1 MVIGIEWNNAWTA
14 FLSLS
19 HSRSDRFARHDKA
32 WRGYEGR
39 NQLWV
44 DDMSPGL
51 ETTDAKRVSDSEGSI
66 MLYKFWN
73 SCENERLLRL
83 STESVSFNVLC
94 LNIGIFEVHTKI
106 QSDWYVR

>member
-1 MVIGIEWNNAWTA
+1 MHGLHFCLYLTVGQID
-14 FLSLS
+14 
-19 HSRSDRFARHDKA
+19 SRDKA

-66 MLYKFWN
+66 M
-73 SCENERLLRL
+73 
-83 STESVSFNVLC
+83 SVQTV
-94 LNIGIFEVHTKI
+94 
-106 QSDWYVR
+106 